1 MTSFKRICVTPRKV
15 ILVIVT
21 FLISGFILA
30 NVFST
35 SAVSTVIV
43 KENDPT
49 EVDGMWIPTEEDI
62 AYQDSMWT
70 IINKT
75 QSDVDTIKKDID
87 KILYKLDR
95 LEYEDGTWDSVR
107 IKRTT
112 NEKN

>member
-1 MTSFKRICVTPRKV
+1 MTSFKKICVTPRKV
-15 ILVIVT
+15 IMAIVA

-35 SAVSTVIV
+35 SAISTVI
-43 KENDPT
+43 ENEGAPE
-49 EVDGMWIPTEEDI
+49 EVEGMWIPTEEDI

-87 KILYKLDR
+87 KILYKLDK